1 MAEAAKF
8 WDLGGSGTFARHRSA
23 RPTRRSDGAQP
34 AGIGRMVTALV
45 LSASVALGGG
55 AVAVAQT
62 PMGEVPQPAMPAAPP
77 PPPPA
82 MPLPTPEAAP
92 SVPVPPPWEQ
102 VPASMPP
109 AVPMAAPEMMAAE
122 PSRIPAILMWAVG
135 GASLAVGAAF
145 GIAAI
150 SAKNDFDSKPTY
162 DLADKVHDR
171 AVISDVGFGLGLV
184 MVATGTMFYF
194 SGTGSSTEPKV
205 AAAAP
210 GTGRSDGAGSTGGRL
225 RFAPLIG
232 STSGGGVVTM
242 RF

>member
-1 MAEAAKF
+1 MSYPGVEMA
-8 WDLGGSGTFARHRSA
+8 
-23 RPTRRSDGAQP
+23 
-34 AGIGRMVTALV
+34 
-45 LSASVALGGG
+45 
-55 AVAVAQT
+55 
-62 PMGEVPQPAMPAAPP
+62 AAPP
-77 PPPPA
+77 
-82 MPLPTPEAAP
+82 
-92 SVPVPPPWEQ
+92 
-102 VPASMPP
+102 
-109 AVPMAAPEMMAAE
+109 
-122 PSRIPAILMWAVG
+122 SRLPAILLWAVG

-184 MVATGTMFYF
+184 LIATGTVFYF
-194 SGTGSSTEPKV
+194 SGAETPAEPKV
-205 AAAAP
+205 AAATAGAG
-210 GTGRSDGAGSTGGRL
+210 GTGSSVGRL

>member
-1 MAEAAKF
+1 
-8 WDLGGSGTFARHRSA
+8 
-23 RPTRRSDGAQP
+23 
-34 AGIGRMVTALV
+34 
-45 LSASVALGGG
+45 
-55 AVAVAQT
+55 
-62 PMGEVPQPAMPAAPP
+62 
-77 PPPPA
+77 
-82 MPLPTPEAAP
+82 
-92 SVPVPPPWEQ
+92 
-102 VPASMPP
+102 
-109 AVPMAAPEMMAAE
+109 MAAPEMAAVGE
-122 PSRIPAILMWAVG
+122 PSHLPSILMWAVG

-184 MVATGTMFYF
+184 LVATGTVFYF
-194 SGTGSSTEPKV
+194 SGPATSAESKV
-205 AAAAP
+205 AA
-210 GTGRSDGAGSTGGRL
+210 STGGVGPNAGRV